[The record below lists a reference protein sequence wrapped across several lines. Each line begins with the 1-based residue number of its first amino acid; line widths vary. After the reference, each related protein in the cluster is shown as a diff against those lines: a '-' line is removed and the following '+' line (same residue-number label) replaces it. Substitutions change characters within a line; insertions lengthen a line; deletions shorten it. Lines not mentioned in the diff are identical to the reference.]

1 MKIIIYI
8 KAKIR
13 LFVLYFYIRTMNF
26 ITNDLHQQIF
36 KNKNN
41 QKELQNILKEILI
54 LKQKYPNEPEITR
67 AEIIVTR
74 LLIMKS

>member
-13 LFVLYFYIRTMNF
+13 LLVLYFYLRTMNF
-26 ITNDLHQQIF
+26 ITNDLHQRIF
-36 KNKNN
+36 EYKND

-54 LKQKYPNEPEITR
+54 LKEKYPNEPEITR
-67 AEIIVTR
+67 AETIVTR